1 MNTLILAGGKGER
14 LKPLTLDVP
23 KPMILIKGYP
33 IIWYVI
39 KQLEKHDT
47 GKLFV
52 AVGYKSL
59 VIKSYLKSQFSHMEY
74 VVVDDGD
81 VDIIER
87 IKSVI
92 KISPHEDL
100 FVLYG
105 DTISDVNINKLLSFS
120 KSNSKL
126 GIMTIW
132 PLSTDFGVV
141 EVNQHGEVISFAEK
155 PILDKWVNIGYF
167 VLKQKLFDYIHQYDS
182 FASFLTF
189 CAKNSFL
196 SAYRHEGEHFT
207 INTVLELEVVK
218 QNIHKIMKP

>member
-1 MNTLILAGGKGER
+1 
-14 LKPLTLDVP
+14 
-23 KPMILIKGYP
+23 
-33 IIWYVI
+33 VI

-59 VIKSYLKSQFSHMEY
+59 VIKNYLKSQFSHMEY
-74 VVVDDGD
+74 AVVDDGD

-92 KISPHEDL
+92 KISPQKDL

-105 DTISDVNINKLLSFS
+105 DTISDVNIKKLLSFS

-126 GIMTIW
+126 GTITIW
-132 PLSTDFGVV
+132 PLSTDFGIV
-141 EVNQHGEVISFAEK
+141 EVNQYGEVISFAEK
-155 PILDKWVNIGYF
+155 PRLDKWVNIGYF
-167 VLKQKLFDYIHQYDS
+167 VLKQKLFDYIYQYDS

-207 INTVLELEVVK
+207 INTVLELEVVE